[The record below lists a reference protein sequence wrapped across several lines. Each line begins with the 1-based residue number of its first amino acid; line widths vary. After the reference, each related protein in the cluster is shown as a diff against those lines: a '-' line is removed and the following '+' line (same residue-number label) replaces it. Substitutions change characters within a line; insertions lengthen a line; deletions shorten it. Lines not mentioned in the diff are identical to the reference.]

1 MTTKNQ
7 IHQHFDLGKRL
18 LFKPPSMVHT
28 HTHTHTHTLH
38 ETYRCICAHV
48 HIREAFTCP
57 PADTSTSR
65 STPTFMCLQP
75 KDACT
80 QHVHINPH
88 LPTWVPQTS
97 LLLRVQSKD
106 STLGMEAKSKQTC
119 SVPFIL
125 QAETLSGL
133 FRKTWKILS

>member
-1 MTTKNQ
+1 
-7 IHQHFDLGKRL
+7 
-18 LFKPPSMVHT
+18 
-28 HTHTHTHTLH
+28 
-38 ETYRCICAHV
+38 
-48 HIREAFTCP
+48 
-57 PADTSTSR
+57 
-65 STPTFMCLQP
+65 MCLQP